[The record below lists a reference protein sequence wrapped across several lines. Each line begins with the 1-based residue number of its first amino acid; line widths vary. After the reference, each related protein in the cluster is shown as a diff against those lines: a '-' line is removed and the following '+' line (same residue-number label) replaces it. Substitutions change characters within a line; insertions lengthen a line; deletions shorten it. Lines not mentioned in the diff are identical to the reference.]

1 MQRKQTM
8 SKKVALYPGSFDP
21 ITFGHL
27 DIVQRACH
35 LVDELVLAIGVHHGK
50 EPFFSPEERHDLI
63 HAVVSPIAA
72 ETDTILKV
80 VTFDDLVINTA
91 RRANATIMIR
101 GLRDGTDFDYEMQL
115 AGINETLAPEVQ
127 TIYLPSGSSV
137 RHIAASLIRQVAVMG
152 GDISPFVPSVVK
164 AAFDKK
170 LSS

>member
-1 MQRKQTM
+1 M
-8 SKKVALYPGSFDP
+8 SKKVAIYPGSFDP

-27 DIVQRACH
+27 DIVHRACH
-35 LVDELVLAIGVHHGK
+35 LADELVLAIGVHHGK
-50 EPFFSPEERHDLI
+50 APFFSPEERHDLI
-63 HAVVSPIAA
+63 HAVVAPIAA
-72 ETDTILKV
+72 ETETKLKV
-80 VTFDDLVINTA
+80 VTFDDLVINA
-91 RRANATIMIR
+91 AKRSDATIMIR

-152 GDISPFVPSVVK
+152 GDISPFVPEVVK